1 MPATPALPESY
12 PTAVG
17 FLDETGSISQD
28 RFFTVGLLV
37 LRDPA
42 LLLRGIQK
50 VRDQMHWYSE
60 IKWAGLT
67 HGSLPAL
74 TRFVDLLPASGVRF
88 AAFVADRSS
97 SDPIARF
104 GDPWTAYA
112 RLAQQLVLG
121 ACQPNELM
129 TLLLDNYST
138 PDGIDLPGIIRADVN
153 RRLGGLAVT
162 TACNLDSKS
171 TDGLQ
176 MVDLLTGA
184 ITFEFRLDAGLA
196 GASGP
201 KAQLAEHVRR
211 VTGVTT
217 YLGGTRNGLVNVKLY
232 RRNLVPTAGT
242 RSGRTSA

>member
-1 MPATPALPESY
+1 M
-12 PTAVG
+12 
-17 FLDETGSISQD
+17 
-28 RFFTVGLLV
+28 
-37 LRDPA
+37 
-42 LLLRGIQK
+42 
-50 VRDQMHWYSE
+50 

-67 HGSLPAL
+67 QGSLPVL
-74 TRFVDLLPASGVRF
+74 TRFVDLIPSSGVRF
-88 AAFVADRSS
+88 AAFVADRTS

-138 PDGIDLPGIIRADVN
+138 PDAIDLPGVIRADVN
-153 RRLGGLAVT
+153 RRLGGLAIT

-184 ITFEFRLDAGLA
+184 ITFEFRLRAGLA
-196 GASGP
+196 GVAGP
-201 KAQLAEHVRR
+201 KARLAEHVRQ
-211 VTGVTT
+211 VAGVST
-217 YLGGTRNGLVNVKLY
+217 YLSGARNGLMNVKLY
-232 RRNLVPTAGT
+232 RHTLVPNATAPVGE
-242 RSGRTSA
+242 SSA